1 MYSLAPSNLTTM
13 RGAMQSCI
21 TIVAAGAVI
30 VLILSP
36 PFIMASSITKSSS
49 SYTLKPSFLD
59 KALNDFQI
67 WAIRH
72 PTNVFSKLL
81 LHPIS
86 VVEGL
91 LTPTTYLDRKRLMFG
106 NNFCCAGEVV
116 LGDFA
121 TVESALISP
130 QARTYRLGESVMD
143 RKNLMVNGRD
153 VFLLALSDPQI
164 TEGKDV
170 HANMHVKIRKALL
183 DLVINAAAL
192 RRRRDSTAK
201 RLLKEV
207 AQDYQ
212 NMDHSTGGKFFTAT
226 DSGLKRFLIRY
237 QHYVLFGLDPDDKV
251 TMDFMTKLHFE
262 KHGAV
267 YFLSP
272 IGKICRL
279 FNVGGAKQLP
289 SMWKQASNIY
299 KSSPSLCN
307 ISDSQMV
314 EYGISLDEFT
324 TILQPLIGIAAI
336 PGPLNLAKTAL
347 GAVKFPAYEGRQTS
361 AIDQV
366 AYWDEIKDLN
376 DRLALEKHIY
386 ECGRLWAPVNACH
399 RVATTDFAVEMNGR
413 NISFPQGSII
423 LIPMSLGMLS
433 EEFWGPTAYEYD
445 AERKN
450 LCPYSMIFNSV
461 GDRSNGRICPGKDL
475 AVNLVVQLLQELGS
489 VRRRGP

>member
-1 MYSLAPSNLTTM
+1 M
-13 RGAMQSCI
+13 RGAIQSCV
-21 TIVAAGAVI
+21 TKLAAGAVI

-36 PFIMASSITKSSS
+36 PVIKASSVTKSSS
-49 SYTLKPSFLD
+49 SNTLKPSFLD
-59 KALNDFQI
+59 KVLNDVQI

-72 PTNVFSKLL
+72 PRNVLSMLL
-81 LHPIS
+81 LPPIS

-91 LTPTTYLDRKRLMFG
+91 LANNPTYLDRKRLMFG

-130 QARTYRLGESVMD
+130 QARTYRLGQSVLNH
-143 RKNLMVNGRD
+143 KNLMVNGRD
-153 VFLLALSDPQI
+153 LFLLALSDPQI

-170 HANMHVKIRKALL
+170 NANMHVTIRKAVL
-183 DLVINAAAL
+183 DLIINDAAL
-192 RRRRDSTAK
+192 RRQRDSTAK

-226 DSGLKRFLIRY
+226 DSGLKRFVIRY
-237 QHYVLFGLDPDDKV
+237 MHYVLFGLDPDDKV

-262 KHGAV
+262 MNGVA
-267 YFLSP
+267 YFLST
-272 IGKICRL
+272 IGKILQL
-279 FNVGGAKQLP
+279 FNIGGAKQWP
-289 SMWKQASNIY
+289 SMWKKASNIY
-299 KSSPSLCN
+299 KSSPSLRN
-307 ISDSQMV
+307 VSDSQMI

-336 PGPLNLAKTAL
+336 PGPLGLANVAL
-347 GAVKFPAYEGRQTS
+347 GAEKFPAYEGHQTS
-361 AIDQV
+361 TIDQV
-366 AYWDEIKDLN
+366 ACWDEIKDLN

-386 ECGRLWAPVNACH
+386 ECGRLWTPVSACH
-399 RVATTDFAVEMNGR
+399 RVATTDFVTEMNGGGR
-413 NISFPQGSII
+413 NITFPQGSTI

-433 EEFWGPTAYEYD
+433 EEIWGPTAYEYD

-450 LCPYSMIFNSV
+450 LCPFSMIFNSV

-475 AVNLVVQLLQELGS
+475 SVNLVVELLQELGS
-489 VRRRGP
+489 VRRRGTLATS